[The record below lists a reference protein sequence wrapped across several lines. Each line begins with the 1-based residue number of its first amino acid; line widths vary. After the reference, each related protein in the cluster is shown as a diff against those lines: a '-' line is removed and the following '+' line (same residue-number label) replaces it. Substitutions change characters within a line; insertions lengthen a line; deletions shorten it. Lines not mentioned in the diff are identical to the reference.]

1 MAKIRFNSKKIL
13 TFFLIAYLSAALL
26 LTLFPRP
33 FLLTANPSEIEWFL
47 KTHNDF
53 LSKLLYADPS
63 IIFVGNLLLFTIP
76 VIIFKLRFIWISSRV
91 ILIIVFILS
100 FIIEQ
105 LQRLIPGRFSDWL
118 DLLSNTASAFFGLLI
133 VHTYL
138 HLNAAIST
146 K

>member
-13 TFFLIAYLSAALL
+13 NFVLIAYLSAALL

-33 FLLTANPSEIEWFL
+33 ILLTANPSEIKWFL
-47 KTHNDF
+47 KTHYDF

-76 VIIFKLRFIWISSRV
+76 VIIFKTRFIWISSRV
-91 ILIIVFILS
+91 ILIFVFIFS

-105 LQRLIPGRFSDWL
+105 LQRLIPGRFSDWS
-118 DLLSNTASAFFGLLI
+118 DLLTNTASAFFGLLI

-138 HLNAAIST
+138 YLKAAIST

>member
-13 TFFLIAYLSAALL
+13 TFFLIVYLSAALL

-33 FLLTANPSEIEWFL
+33 ILLTANPSEIEWFL

-76 VIIFKLRFIWISSRV
+76 VIIFKLRYIWISSRA
-91 ILIIVFILS
+91 ILIIVFIFS

-118 DLLSNTASAFFGLLI
+118 DLLSNIASAFFGLLI
-133 VHTYL
+133 VRIYF

>member
-33 FLLTANPSEIEWFL
+33 ILLTASPSEIEWFL

-63 IIFVGNLLLFTIP
+63 IP

-91 ILIIVFILS
+91 ILINVFILS

>member
-1 MAKIRFNSKKIL
+1 
-13 TFFLIAYLSAALL
+13 
-26 LTLFPRP
+26 LFPRP
-33 FLLTANPSEIEWFL
+33 ILLTANPSEIEWFL

-76 VIIFKLRFIWISSRV
+76 VIIFKLRFIWISSRA
-91 ILIIVFILS
+91 ILIIVFIFS

-118 DLLSNTASAFFGLLI
+118 DLLSNIASAFFGLLI
-133 VHTYL
+133 VRIYV